1 MTEPPRG
8 VTGPINLPIFS
19 LAKTSGKILPENINV
34 PAAIAR
40 LGNANLP
47 RPEENLGCREM
58 ARRETPLK
66 MRYCEAVDHDW
77 RENWERSG
85 YRFFNAWEPNARRN
99 RKSSASF

>member
-1 MTEPPRG
+1 
-8 VTGPINLPIFS
+8 LPIFS

-47 RPEENLGCREM
+47 RPEENLGWREM

-66 MRYCEAVDHDW
+66 MRY
-77 RENWERSG
+77 
-85 YRFFNAWEPNARRN
+85 
-99 RKSSASF
+99 